1 MDIEQLITSIDRLKS
16 KDDDLNQKMIAKK
29 STLDKV
35 NSEIDKEKQRL
46 EDEVRKLAHSVEMKL
61 KESEKID
68 SELSNRS
75 SLLERMQKARAL
87 KAEQQTTQKEEVAD
101 NIARAS
107 LQQNGQQ
114 NGKITVNTTNLKEN
128 SLEDFLKLQFE
139 QEFQVKYPKVTDR
152 YLDERDFGQIR
163 SILKQRMQHSKE
175 PHKVVDDYLENYRQ
189 SVSSEQAKMLKDLK
203 AEFGNL

>member
-16 KDDDLNQKMIAKK
+16 KDNDLNQKMISKK
-29 STLDKV
+29 NTLDKV

-46 EDEVRKLAHSVEMKL
+46 EDEIKKLAHSVEMKL

-75 SLLERMQKARAL
+75 SLLERMQKVRAL
-87 KAEQQTTQKEEVAD
+87 KAEQQTTHKEVAD

-107 LQQNGQQ
+107 LQQNEQR

-175 PHKVVDDYLENYRQ
+175 PHKIVDEYLENYRQ
-189 SVSSEQAKMLKDLK
+189 SVSNEQAKMLEDLK